1 MPTQTGTL
9 KAGNQLVIDS
19 IGSPVDYD
27 VSVTGYAVD
36 FKRIQQKNTL
46 SLGPYKVDCSYSIT
60 VSSGSPSIYKVQPN
74 GQREHTAEMLPDPAT
89 LGVGDTVVVGDV
101 VVESTGVRFIRA
113 NVKDGKPRLITG
125 RNVLP
130 DIASNPAQTTRC
142 WRSWK
147 PFLANCDV
155 NGVVMTWG
163 NWFVA
168 QNGVETDN
176 TSAITMQAS
185 IEKDG
190 IAYPVF
196 FNGKRQI
203 VMAPGDT
210 VTCDTVPVTI
220 KHGIDS
226 GFYVRTWCSVAST
239 SEKML
244 SSYTQ
249 SSLSSK
255 GSNTGRWE
263 GIPASYTDDMTQ
275 VTPNTAVTEYS
286 PFIIRGFSADGGA
299 IPSMVVFGSSSAQGV
314 GDALQAPEFVPGY
327 IARSLITA
335 KIPYVILAE
344 SGETAESFLGTSGAK
359 RRYLASLCN
368 ATHSINT
375 YGSNDI
381 SSGATLAQCQTRLQS
396 MKQLMEGFGTTP
408 FFGTYTPAT
417 TSTDS
422 WATVANQTIGSAVR
436 GQLSEWLRQQS
447 GWNILDL
454 ETPADSG
461 ASAGGV
467 PSGKWRVDLGQ
478 PTTDGVHGSAI
489 MHATIAASLSYPAVK
504 F

>member
-1 MPTQTGTL
+1 MATV
-9 KAGNQLVIDS
+9 KANTTLVIKPA
-19 IGSPVDYD
+19 IGASYDLTFGGITQYGRTSGDTIGVFPNDKEYTLVKHGTVD
-27 VSVTGYAVD
+27 V
-36 FKRIQQKNTL
+36 
-46 SLGPYKVDCSYSIT
+46 YSIDRYGT
-60 VSSGSPSIYKVQPN
+60 KSYEV
-74 GQREHTAEMLPDPAT
+74 ADLPASLPAGT
-89 LGVGDTVVVGDV
+89 SLVVDGVM
-101 VVESTGVRFIRA
+101 VESTGTRFIRS
-113 NVKDGKPRLITG
+113 NIKDGKPRLITG

-130 DIASNPAQTTRC
+130 DMASSPTQTTRC

-176 TSAITMQAS
+176 TSTVTLQAS

-220 KHGIDS
+220 KHGIDA

-263 GIPASYTDDMTQ
+263 GVAASYTDDMTQ

-286 PFIIRGFSADGGA
+286 PFIIRGFSADGGV

-314 GDALQAPEFVPGY
+314 GDELQAPEFVPGY
-327 IARSLITA
+327 IARSLIAA
-335 KIPYVILAE
+335 KIPYVMLAE

-359 RRYLASLCN
+359 RRYLAALCN

-381 SSGATLAQCQTRLQS
+381 SSGATLSQCQARLRR
-396 MKQLMEGFGTTP
+396 MKQLMDGFGTTP
-408 FFGTYTPAT
+408 FFGTYTPST

-422 WATVANQTIGSAVR
+422 WATVANQTVSSTIR
-436 GQLSEWLRQQS
+436 HQLSDWLRQES
-447 GWNILDL
+447 EFNIIDL
-454 ETPADSG
+454 EAVSDSG
-461 ASAGGV
+461 LSSG
-467 PSGKWRVDLGQ
+467 STYTGKWRVDLGQ
-478 PTTDGVHGSAI
+478 PTTDGTHGAAV
-489 MHATIAASLSYPAVK
+489 MHTAIAASITYPSIK